1 MKYSLHT
8 LLFLTILI
16 VLAVIPARAQ
26 EADSLLL
33 GFNGFKNEKIPFK
46 GNVIK
51 FSPIPLLVGQIP
63 YCGELRLT
71 YERLITHNT
80 SISIGGSY
88 NFPSVIFAIASRSSG
103 GNLNQFSFRGGR
115 AILGFRYYPLKKKKA
130 PAGLFFGPYIS
141 YNFVRIKE
149 KKGNGSYI
157 DLNYFNASAITGYQF
172 SFGKSIYF
180 EVFGGIGYRKNF
192 TREFDSRN
200 GSRTTYDSDVLGPIK
215 NLKVILQVNLGYA
228 FF

>member
-1 MKYSLHT
+1 MKYSILT
-8 LLFLTILI
+8 LLFLI
-16 VLAVIPARAQ
+16 VFTGFGSTHLLAQ
-26 EADSLLL
+26 EADSLLI

-80 SISIGGSY
+80 SFSIGGSY
-88 NFPSVIFAIASRSSG
+88 NFPSVIFAIASRGSG
-103 GNLNQFSFRGGR
+103 VNINQFSFRGGR
-115 AILGFRYYPLKKKKA
+115 AILGFRYYPLKRKKA

-141 YNFVRIKE
+141 YNFVRVKE
-149 KKGNGSYI
+149 KKGNGSYL

-172 SFGKSIYF
+172 NFGKSIYF

-200 GSRTTYDSDVLGPIK
+200 KSRLTYDTEVLGPIK